1 VIVIGFKL
9 NIEIRKILGHSSSY
23 SSDFAKT
30 NQTGRSTF
38 LRSRKGSS
46 KHAPPSAA
54 ASMGNFTFFVLQTI
68 GKFLF
73 N

>member
-1 VIVIGFKL
+1 VIAIGFKL
-9 NIEIRKILGHSSSY
+9 NIENGKISGHPSSN

-30 NQTGRSTF
+30 DQTGRSTF

-54 ASMGNFTFFVLQTI
+54 ASMGNLTFFVLQTI

>member
-9 NIEIRKILGHSSSY
+9 NIENRKILGYSSSY

-38 LRSRKGSS
+38 LRSRKSRS

-54 ASMGNFTFFVLQTI
+54 ASMGNLTFFVLQTI